1 MAKLPWKPW
10 HEVVKL
16 RDDLRSHELPMHMF
30 AADLYEVMMQSGK
43 RPIYEK
49 PENFFALTFPT
60 YNLRHLVRD
69 VVLRLAGKNDKAVR
83 QLELTYGGGKTH
95 TLITLRHIVNDPKN
109 LPDLPAVAE
118 FVGEIG
124 QKPPQCRV
132 ACLCFDKLDVEKGMD
147 VRSPDGKVRTLKHP
161 WSVLAYQVAGEKGL
175 KLLHASGKAAERE
188 SAPAENVLT
197 ELLEMPGKDGFG
209 TLILIDEVLMFAR
222 EKVAQDREWRSKLA
236 NFFQYLTQ
244 AATKVDRCC
253 LVASL
258 LATDPR
264 KSDTLGREIQAEL
277 YDIFQRQREEAVE
290 PVVKED
296 VAEVLRRRFFTP
308 ESLKDREGFRQ
319 HVLAAIKGIAAVDEQ
334 TAKQGAEAEERF
346 LKSFPFHPDLTEVLY
361 SKWTQLAR
369 FQRTRGVLRT
379 FALALREAEKWDT
392 SPLVGPAV
400 FLTAPDKEGL
410 SEALREM
417 VAVADT
423 EEWEGKKQAWTG
435 ILDNEFTQARRIQ
448 TESVGLRNREVEQA
462 VVATFLHS
470 QPVGQNARTR
480 DLAVLLGS
488 VRPDKIEL
496 EKGLARW
503 SQSSYWL
510 DDLYTAVSEGQ
521 LPGTWR
527 LGNRP
532 NLTQMH
538 AVAAKNIPDDTVR
551 ARLLDDIGKAKALTA
566 NASAAGVR
574 VHTLPTRPKDIEDD
588 SAFHYAVLGPSA
600 ASESGR
606 PGAEAKRFLDE
617 TTGSD
622 RPRVYRNAVLLVAPS
637 KDGLELAMA
646 RVRDYLAWEVVR
658 DEVKK
663 QQKDGN
669 VDPARAQTMQINIDK
684 AKGRI
689 PESIKQAYSI
699 VVTVSEKN
707 EAQAFKITV
716 TEEPHFNTIKADKRS
731 RVQDTA
737 ITAEALLPD
746 GPYNLWR
753 EGETARRVKD
763 LAGAFAQLPHLPKM
777 LKASAILETLVEGC
791 EQGTFVLRLTRP
803 DGTSRSWWISRPD
816 ENALN
821 DPAMEL
827 VLPEAAVLTDVAPA
841 LLAPKK
847 LPGLWTADLPAAPDG
862 TAQAGE
868 IPVKAVFDYFGGKT
882 VVQVD
887 RGGYQEPMQIPKA
900 EQTVVETGIAAA
912 VADGTVWLI
921 SGPASILGEPIP
933 AGVLNASGKLCV
945 PPAPIAA
952 AEILPENLK
961 DAWKDGVAS
970 GLSVATAL
978 SMKAGKTLPWKTV
991 RNVIAGALQARFL
1004 ELEAGAQA
1012 WPCDF
1017 PSAQFVKF
1025 KVAAAGAGGG
1035 TGGTGGGG
1043 GTPPK
1048 TLVAVADLEP
1058 SQVQDLGDIMPK
1070 LLEVK
1075 TKANV
1080 PILFQIR
1087 IEMGDGKTMP
1097 SAETAQKVNAI
1108 LKGVNERMQLQ

>member
-16 RDDLRSHELPMHMF
+16 RDDLRSGELPMHMF
-30 AADLYEVMMQSGK
+30 AADLYEVMMQRGK

-49 PENFFALTFPT
+49 PEHFFALTFPT

-124 QKPPQCRV
+124 QKPPQCRI
-132 ACLCFDKLDVEKGMD
+132 AGLCFDKLDVEKGMD
-147 VRSPDGKVRTLKHP
+147 VRSPDGKTRTLKQP
-161 WSVLAYQVAGEKGL
+161 WSVLAYQLAGDAGL
-175 KLLHASGKAAERE
+175 KVLHASNKAEERE
-188 SAPAENVLT
+188 TAPAENVLI
-197 ELLEMPGKDGFG
+197 ELLELPGKDGLG
-209 TLILIDEVLMFAR
+209 TLVLIDEVLMYAR
-222 EKVAQDREWRSKLA
+222 EKVAQDREWRSKLV

-435 ILDNEFTQARRIQ
+435 ILDNEFSQARRIQ

-521 LPGTWR
+521 TPGTWR

-551 ARLLDDIGKAKALTA
+551 ARLLDDIGKAKSLTA

-574 VHTLPTRPKDIEDD
+574 VHTLPSRPKDIEDD
-588 SAFHYAVLGPSA
+588 GAFHYAVLGPNA
-600 ASESGR
+600 ASESGK
-606 PGAEAKRFLDE
+606 PSAEAKRFLDE

-646 RVRDYLAWEVVR
+646 RVRDYIAWEVVR

-689 PESIKQAYSI
+689 PEAIKQAYSI
-699 VVTVSEKN
+699 VVTVSEKDD
-707 EAQAFKITV
+707 AQAFKITV

-777 LKASAILETLVEGC
+777 LKASAILDTLVEGC

-803 DGTSRSWWISRPD
+803 DGTSRSWWMSRPD

-827 VLPEAAVLTDVAPA
+827 VLPEAAALTDVAPA

-847 LPGLWTADLPAAPDG
+847 LPGLWTAD
-862 TAQAGE
+862 E
-868 IPVKAVFDYFGGKT
+868 IAVKAVFDYFGGKT

-900 EQTVVETGIAAA
+900 SQEVVETAITVA
-912 VADGTVWLI
+912 VEDGAIWLL
-921 SGPASILGEPIP
+921 SVPASILGEPIP
-933 AGVLNASGKLCV
+933 AGVLNESGKLCV
-945 PPAPIAA
+945 PPTPIAA

-961 DAWKDGVAS
+961 DAWKGGVAS

-978 SMKAGKTLPWKTV
+978 SVKASKTFPWKTV
-991 RNVIAGALQARFL
+991 RDVISGALQARFL
-1004 ELEAGAQA
+1004 ELDAGSQA

-1017 PSAQFVKF
+1017 PSAQFVRF
-1025 KVAAAGAGGG
+1025 TACREPIDVGMLGGG
-1035 TGGTGGGG
+1035 MRREVA
-1043 GTPPK
+1043 K

-1058 SQVQDLGDIMPK
+1058 AQVQDLGDIVPK
-1070 LLEVK
+1070 LLEIK
-1075 TKANV
+1075 TKTNT
-1080 PILFQIR
+1080 PIRFQIR
-1087 IEMGDGKTMP
+1087 IEMGDGKTLP
-1097 SAETAQKVNAI
+1097 TTDASQKVNMI
-1108 LKGVNERMQLQ
+1108 LKGVKKTFQLQ